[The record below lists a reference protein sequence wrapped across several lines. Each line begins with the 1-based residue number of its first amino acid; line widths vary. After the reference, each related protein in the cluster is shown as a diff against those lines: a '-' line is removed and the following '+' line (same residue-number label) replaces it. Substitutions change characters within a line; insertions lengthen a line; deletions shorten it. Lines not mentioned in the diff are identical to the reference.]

1 MTRIAPFLAVQSPCS
16 LPALLKS
23 TLVGLGMMMGF
34 GQFAS
39 AADTAANQ
47 QPTIRAMLGAEA
59 IGRLEPKT
67 TALLVIDFQNEYFTG
82 RMPIPDG
89 MKALENTQRLIKFA
103 DKQHIQVIHVQH
115 IAPDGAAVFATNGK
129 TVDFHPL
136 MKPRP
141 QDKLVQKT
149 SVSVFA
155 STDLD
160 AQLKQAGVKTL
171 IITGLMTHAC
181 VAGAARDAAPLG
193 YDVVVASDA
202 TATRAITRADGRS
215 VSKDELHNSALA
227 EIEDTFGS
235 VLSTSQIIAL
245 PVN

>member
-1 MTRIAPFLAVQSPCS
+1 MMILTPTALPVRSLSAV
-16 LPALLKS
+16 LKS
-23 TLVGLGMMMGF
+23 TLVGLGMMVGL
-34 GQFAS
+34 GPYAV
-39 AADTAANQ
+39 AAETTAHP
-47 QPTIRAMLGAEA
+47 QPTFARCWAKPTD
-59 IGRLEPKT
+59 RLDPKT
-67 TALLVIDFQNEYFTG
+67 TALLIIDFQNEYFTG

-103 DKQHIQVIHVQH
+103 DKESIPVIHVQH
-115 IAPDGAAVFATNGK
+115 IAPDDAAVFAKNGK

-136 MKPRP
+136 MKPRA

-149 SVSVFA
+149 TVSVFA

-160 AQLKQAGVKTL
+160 AQLKKAGVKTL
-171 IITGLMTHAC
+171 IISGLMTHAC

-202 TATRAITRADGRS
+202 SATRAITRADGRS
-215 VSKDELHNSALA
+215 VTKDELHNSALA

-235 VLSTSQIIAL
+235 VLTTSQIIAL

>member
-1 MTRIAPFLAVQSPCS
+1 MMILTPTALPVRSLSAV
-16 LPALLKS
+16 LKS
-23 TLVGLGMMMGF
+23 TLVGLGMMVGL
-34 GQFAS
+34 GPYAV
-39 AADTAANQ
+39 AAETTAHP
-47 QPTIRAMLGAEA
+47 QPTIRAMLGAKPTD
-59 IGRLEPKT
+59 RLDPKT
-67 TALLVIDFQNEYFTG
+67 TALLIIDFQNEYFTG

-103 DKQHIQVIHVQH
+103 DKESIPVIHVQH
-115 IAPDGAAVFATNGK
+115 IAPDDAAVFAKNGK
-129 TVDFHPL
+129 AVDFHPL
-136 MKPRP
+136 IKPRA

-149 SVSVFA
+149 TVSVFA

-160 AQLKQAGVKTL
+160 AQLKKAGVKTL
-171 IITGLMTHAC
+171 IISGLMTHAC

-202 TATRAITRADGRS
+202 SATRAITRADGRS
-215 VSKDELHNSALA
+215 VTKDELHNSALA

-235 VLSTSQIIAL
+235 VLTTSQIIAL

>member
-1 MTRIAPFLAVQSPCS
+1 
-16 LPALLKS
+16 
-23 TLVGLGMMMGF
+23 MMMGL
-34 GQFAS
+34 GQFAV
-39 AADTAANQ
+39 AAETATNPH
-47 QPTIRAMLGAEA
+47 PTIRAMSGAEA
-59 IGRLEPKT
+59 IGRLDPKT

-103 DKQHIQVIHVQH
+103 DKEHIQVIHVQH

-160 AQLKQAGVKTL
+160 AQLKQAGIKTL
-171 IITGLMTHAC
+171 IISGLMTHAC